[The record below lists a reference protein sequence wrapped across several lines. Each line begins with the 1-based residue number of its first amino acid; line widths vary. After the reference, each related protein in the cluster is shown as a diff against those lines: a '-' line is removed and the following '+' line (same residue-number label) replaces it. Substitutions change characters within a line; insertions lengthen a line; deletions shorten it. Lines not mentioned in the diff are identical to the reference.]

1 MNTHSNMKAY
11 LEKAF
16 NISKFSDELS
26 NKDSLFYLLCIDEK
40 LSGYLKSNE
49 FKAQTDIYDQQS
61 LEVERIYV
69 AKEFQGK
76 GLGKI
81 LINKAIDVAKIRG
94 KLYIWLRVVARRIL
108 CKYKFLSSDNKYF
121 YCGFC

>member
-40 LSGYLKSNE
+40 LSGYLKLNE
-49 FKAQTDIYDQQS
+49 FNVYD
-61 LEVERIYV
+61 
-69 AKEFQGK
+69 
-76 GLGKI
+76 
-81 LINKAIDVAKIRG
+81 
-94 KLYIWLRVVARRIL
+94 KLKTSQKKMI
-108 CKYKFLSSDNKYF
+108 F
-121 YCGFC
+121 